1 MKWIDGGRMRRI
13 EALGLSKTEL
23 AALDGAF
30 ESLAPSASTKV
41 GGDPVLACRDAPM
54 LQCDMVQKLIA
65 QSLRMGGLGAQD
77 SAMAMCRA
85 LDELCGLSLDGG
97 WIREEDSHWADR
109 DPAAHALYNDMPKLA
124 LMLVD
129 RGASIEAQLHD
140 GEPLLIWFARS
151 AGSLLQDFLD
161 RVPDLNARGR
171 EGGTFLHHL
180 SMLDKFDGEQPLGL
194 YRRVIA
200 KAKGR
205 GMDLNVRDHEGR
217 APLHWAAHMGDLAL
231 SQGLIEAGADPLAL
245 SSRGSTPWEE
255 AGSQSVADYL
265 ESAALAARESM
276 ELGEMG
282 REKTYL
288 AGAAA
293 LDLIAKGLLQINGR
307 AVRDLSDLLDIKAKS
322 AGKGL
327 LSKESGRKRL

>member
-1 MKWIDGGRMRRI
+1 MKWIDGSRMRRI
-13 EALGLSKTEL
+13 EALGLSKKEL
-23 AALDGAF
+23 TALNGAF
-30 ESLAPSASTKV
+30 ESLGPSAFSRV

-54 LQCDMVQKLIA
+54 LQCDMIQKIIA
-65 QSLRMGGLGAQD
+65 SSLRMGGLGAQD

-85 LDELCGLSLDGG
+85 LDELCGLCLEGG

-140 GEPLLIWFARS
+140 GEPLLIWFACS
-151 AGSLLQDFLD
+151 AGSLLQDVLD

-217 APLHWAAHMGDLAL
+217 APLHWAAHMGDFAL

-245 SSRGSTPWEE
+245 SSSGSTPWEE
-255 AGSQSVADYL
+255 AGSQAVADYL
-265 ESAALAARESM
+265 EAAAVAAREAM
-276 ELGEMG
+276 ELGEWG

-288 AGAAA
+288 AGVAA
-293 LDLIAKGLLQINGR
+293 LDLITKGLLYSGGR
-307 AVRDLSDLLDIKAKS
+307 AVRDLSDLLDIKIKA
-322 AGKGL
+322 A
-327 LSKESGRKRL
+327 SKEVQSNESGPKRL